1 MIKVEKIG
9 TNRRKWDQIRSNW
22 IKLDQIQ
29 QFPQLVEF
37 VVPQQ
42 LSQFFFLSIFE
53 PFLTQFCVGNLKI
66 RVRLPSPTNNLQSH
80 FQTHFIQGVVHKVS

>member
-1 MIKVEKIG
+1 MEQIGGNGIKL
-9 TNRRKWDQIRSNW
+9 DQIGSNW
-22 IKLDQIQ
+22 IKLDEIQ

-42 LSQFFFLSIFE
+42 LGQFFFLSIFE

-80 FQTHFIQGVVHKVS
+80 FQTHFRQGVVHKVS